1 MKGIY
6 VIRATI
12 VVILCIAFLVMFY
25 NFTKNK
31 HIKIEL
37 IQGAG
42 NNIAIKWDDIKNDGE
57 FIKNHPEIIEKLRD

>member
-1 MKGIY
+1 
-6 VIRATI
+6 
-12 VVILCIAFLVMFY
+12 MFY